1 VANPQ
6 NLKPFTGADDP
17 RRSNGKP
24 KGTKHLST
32 WIQEMMNDEDFE
44 TYLQD
49 AKDGWKPFKGAPV
62 KAIVR
67 VAMIKSLAGDKQW
80 ADWLANHGY
89 GQKMVHSNDPE
100 NPMPDGGVNDPA
112 LVAEWTEY
120 LKQKSKDEQ
129 P

>member
-1 VANPQ
+1 MEDENFEIFLV
-6 NLKPFTGADDP
+6 DP
-17 RRSNGKP
+17 KEGYK
-24 KGTKHLST
+24 K
-32 WIQEMMNDEDFE
+32 F
-44 TYLQD
+44 
-49 AKDGWKPFKGAPV
+49 DGVPA
-62 KAIVR
+62 KAIVT
-67 VAMIKSLAGDKQW
+67 VAMRKAAAGDKQW

-112 LVAEWTEY
+112 LVAEWTEF